1 MKGYLYILLLLL
13 GFALAPTSKSVACGA
28 SHTPTTTDSTA
39 THCEKEKPTKIADKS
54 CTTHNHPNGAD
65 CADAC
70 KGKPCQ
76 CRNLCVSPAVPT
88 PVLLFTWLSSPLI
101 PSKQQALHEV
111 ADLTAGFHTVWL
123 PPKIG

>member
-13 GFALAPTSKSVACGA
+13 GFALAPTSQSLACES
-28 SHTPTTTDSTA
+28 SHEAMATDKPTTS
-39 THCEKEKPTKIADKS
+39 CEKEKPTKVIDKS
-54 CTTHNHPNGAD
+54 CTTHNHPDGED

-76 CRNLCVSPAVPT
+76 CRNLCISPAVPT
-88 PVLLFTWLSSPLI
+88 PVLLFTWLAYPPI
-101 PSKQQALHEV
+101 HSKQQALHEA
-111 ADLTAGFHTVWL
+111 ADLTAGFNSIWL